1 MSNLI
6 SKVTSPWYPST
17 AIGLERGVASV
28 VHLEKGRGNSCTVR
42 RAATFDLSDSV
53 LRPSFD
59 AQNIP
64 NPTQLA
70 GVLSELAASAGL
82 MKQRRWSLSLPEA
95 TTRTLVLTMESQTQS
110 ASELQE
116 VMKWKMERGF
126 GAPLE
131 ELSVSKEKLQKDS
144 QGRDRYLAVGT
155 RRDILSE
162 YESVLASLGWRA
174 GLILPRH
181 LGESQWLVRNGA
193 RGDSLL
199 LSGSSNGFTAVIL
212 RDQHPLIIRTVA
224 CSEQE
229 RDDEFYRVLL
239 FYRDRRSADGDEG
252 TTSLRR
258 LLVVGEGLTKDRAR
272 EIVNETTGGTLE
284 PLDAEDLGLLL
295 PGRELSF
302 DAIAAPAGL
311 ATLSF

>member
-1 MSNLI
+1 M
-6 SKVTSPWYPST
+6 
-17 AIGLERGVASV
+17 ASV

-42 RAATFDLSDSV
+42 RAATFDLSDSII
-53 LRPSFD
+53 RPSFD
-59 AQNIP
+59 EQNIP

-155 RRDILSE
+155 RRDVLSQ
-162 YESVLASLGWRA
+162 YVSVLA
-174 GLILPRH
+174 
-181 LGESQWLVRNGA
+181 
-193 RGDSLL
+193 
-199 LSGSSNGFTAVIL
+199 
-212 RDQHPLIIRTVA
+212 
-224 CSEQE
+224 
-229 RDDEFYRVLL
+229 
-239 FYRDRRSADGDEG
+239 
-252 TTSLRR
+252 
-258 LLVVGEGLTKDRAR
+258 
-272 EIVNETTGGTLE
+272 
-284 PLDAEDLGLLL
+284 
-295 PGRELSF
+295 
-302 DAIAAPAGL
+302 
-311 ATLSF
+311 